1 MNNENFLGG
10 RLRIFSQ
17 LHKEYMK
24 PYMIEN
30 DISYNQYFYLNTI
43 NAIPGV
49 NQNFLV
55 EVFRSKKSLVSIT
68 LKDLED
74 KSLITQK
81 QDPNNRR
88 SYIINITPKGKE
100 MVEYLNIQDKRC
112 ERKLRKLFDFPD
124 IRLQQNVTKVRDYI
138 FDDSLD
144 VDDIDF

>member
-112 ERKLRKLFDFPD
+112 EMKLRKLFDFPD

-138 FDDSLD
+138 FDDSKD

>member
-1 MNNENFLGG
+1 MANENFLGG

-81 QDPNNRR
+81 PDPNNRR
-88 SYIINITPKGKE
+88 SYIINITPKGKD
-100 MVEYLNIQDKRC
+100 MVEYLNIHDKRC
-112 ERKLRKLFDFPD
+112 EAKIKKLFEFSD
-124 IRLQQNVTKVRDYI
+124 IKLQQNVAKVREYI
-138 FDDSLD
+138 FDDS
-144 VDDIDF
+144 IDSEDLEI

>member
-112 ERKLRKLFDFPD
+112 EMKLRKLFDFPD

>member
-1 MNNENFLGG
+1 MSNENFLSGK
-10 RLRIFSQ
+10 LRIFSQ

-43 NAIPGV
+43 NTIPGV

-74 KSLITQK
+74 KTLITQK
-81 QDPNNRR
+81 QDPNNKR
-88 SYIINITPKGKE
+88 SYIINITPKGKDI
-100 MVEYLNIQDKRC
+100 VEYLNIQDKRC
-112 ERKLRKLFDFPD
+112 EAKLRKLFEFPD
-124 IRLQQNVTKVRDYI
+124 IELQQNVAKVREYV
-138 FDDSLD
+138 FNDSIDTEDLD
-144 VDDIDF
+144 L